1 MTEINNKHVL
11 GFGED
16 FNNEAQPIGITGE
29 EKNELVTLSLTEIE
43 KFQQIL
49 KELKKFNIQLELITN
64 TKLTR
69 KDAISYKGQL

>member
-1 MTEINNKHVL
+1 MAEKNNKHIL

-16 FNNEAQPIGITGE
+16 FNNEAQPIGIAGE

-43 KFQQIL
+43 KFQLIL
-49 KELKKFNIQLELITN
+49 KELKKFNIQLESITN

-69 KDAISYKGQL
+69 KDALSYKEKI

>member
-1 MTEINNKHVL
+1 MAEINNKHVL

-16 FNNEAQPIGITGE
+16 FNGEAQSIGIQGE

-49 KELKKFNIQLELITN
+49 KELKKFNIQLESITN

-69 KDAISYKGQL
+69 KEAFSYKERL